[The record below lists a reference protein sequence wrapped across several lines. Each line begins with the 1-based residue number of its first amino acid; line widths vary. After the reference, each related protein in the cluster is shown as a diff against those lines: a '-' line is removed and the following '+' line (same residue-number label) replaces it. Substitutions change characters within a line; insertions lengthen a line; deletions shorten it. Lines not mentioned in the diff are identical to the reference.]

1 MNSVVIMGRLTA
13 DPELR
18 QTANNTSTC
27 TVTVAVNRDFV
38 QQGQERQ
45 ADFIT
50 VVAWRQTAEFICK
63 YFSKGQMIA
72 VEGQLRSRSY
82 DDKRYPDV
90 KHYVTEIL
98 ADRVHFCGSKNDNGN
113 NNNSYNNN
121 SYNNY
126 NNNAAQSVG
135 QAVTQNSTAVVAD
148 LTDFTEVVSDDDLP
162 F

>member
-18 QTANNTSTC
+18 QTANGLSTC
-27 TVTVAVNRDFV
+27 TFTVAVNRDFV

-50 VVAWRQTAEFICK
+50 VIAWRQTAEFICK
-63 YFSKGQMIA
+63 YFGKGQMIA
-72 VEGQLRSRSY
+72 VEGQLRSRNY

-90 KHYVTEIL
+90 KHYVTEVL

-113 NNNSYNNN
+113 NNGYNNN
-121 SYNNY
+121 GYNNY

>member
-13 DPELR
+13 DPELK
-18 QTANNTSTC
+18 QTANNLSTC
-27 TVTVAVNRDFV
+27 TVIVAVNRDFV
-38 QQGQERQ
+38 HQGQERQ

-72 VEGQLRSRSY
+72 VKGELRSRSY

-90 KHYVTEIL
+90 KHYVIEVL
-98 ADRVHFCGSKNDNGN
+98 ADIVNFCGSKNDNSN

-121 SYNNY
+121 GYNNY
-126 NNNAAQSVG
+126 NNNVVWSVR
-135 QAVTQNSTAVVAD
+135 QPVTQNSTAVVAD
-148 LTDFTEVVSDDDLP
+148 LTDFTEVVSDGDLP